1 MLQQDRGVSLH
12 MRSWCRSTFS
22 CSLQPERC
30 GFHADMH
37 SPHVAPQR
45 IPSGRHPTPLRST
58 EPLRQLSSPLRPAQ
72 YKHGRQQRQQQ
83 RWRRH
88 ADTADSPVGS
98 RSFDSHDFAEE
109 MLGSSGQRKGA
120 AHISADA
127 LTSPSHDGADSAA
140 GSAGGHHDHG
150 HDHAPKI
157 ENGLH
162 RVLLWVYSHTGVH
175 RICWYRSMTRRS

>member
-1 MLQQDRGVSLH
+1 MSLCIRSCYRSTLIRSLH
-12 MRSWCRSTFS
+12 
-22 CSLQPERC
+22 PNRC
-30 GFHADMH
+30 GADAHMH
-37 SPHVAPQR
+37 SSHTAPQR
-45 IPSGRHPTPLRST
+45 IPSGRHPAPLRST
-58 EPLRQLSSPLRPAQ
+58 EPFRQLSSPLRPAQ

-127 LTSPSHDGADSAA
+127 LTSLSQDGADSAG
-140 GSAGGHHDHG
+140 GSAGAHHDHG

-157 ENGLH
+157 ENGVH
-162 RVLLWVYSHTGVH
+162 RVLLWVYSHTGTHLVTDVS
-175 RICWYRSMTRRS
+175 WS

>member
-1 MLQQDRGVSLH
+1 MALLIKSNYH
-12 MRSWCRSTFS
+12 STLS
-22 CSLQPERC
+22 CSLQPGIC
-30 GFHADMH
+30 GANAIMH
-37 SPHVAPQR
+37 PPQTTPQR
-45 IPSGRHPTPLRST
+45 IPNGRHPAPLRST
-58 EPLRQLSSPLRPAQ
+58 GPFRQLSSPLRPAQ
-72 YKHGRQQRQQQ
+72 YEHGRQQRQQQ

-127 LTSPSHDGADSAA
+127 LTSLSQDGADSAA
-140 GSAGGHHDHG
+140 GSAGAHHDHG

-157 ENGLH
+157 ENGVH
-162 RVLLWVYSHTGVH
+162 RVLLWVYSHTGA
-175 RICWYRSMTRRS
+175 RLFSRRMSTAHQ